1 MRRHVHSPMFGFQNR
16 CTVRFPDNVTQVTLR
31 GRGNPY
37 DGITRSDP
45 ALDVREITMLMNR
58 SFFLP
63 CAAVVMLGIAAAGS
77 APAYARHC
85 SDLDS
90 DRDRTICYVRSAIY
104 RAEAAASETK
114 AKYEARHEAKRARDG
129 SATRLPDVS
138 KTTKSTTSTAET
150 KSNTASSPATCGLTK
165 EYDNGTLTFRD
176 TCTGEWAQREREA
189 GSATRPPDVSRTAK
203 STTPG
208 DAKAAC
214 GLTKE
219 YVDGA
224 LTFRDTCTEHNADAA
239 PSSAP
244 REAEHNADAAPSLIP
259 FMQGWPSYRY

>member
-104 RAEAAASETK
+104 RAEAAASEAK
-114 AKYEARHEAKRARDG
+114 AKYEAKHARAG
-129 SATRLPDVS
+129 STTKPPDVS
-138 KTTKSTTSTAET
+138 RTAKSTSPGDAKTA
-150 KSNTASSPATCGLTK
+150 CGLTK
-165 EYDNGTLTFRD
+165 EYIGGALTFRD
-176 TCTGEWAQREREA
+176 TCTGEWAQREHEA
-189 GSATRPPDVSRTAK
+189 GSATRAPDVS
-203 STTPG
+203 
-208 DAKAAC
+208 
-214 GLTKE
+214 
-219 YVDGA
+219 
-224 LTFRDTCTEHNADAA
+224 
-239 PSSAP
+239 
-244 REAEHNADAAPSLIP
+244 
-259 FMQGWPSYRY
+259 